1 MNRIEKRIRT
11 TEQARLRSDVYDA
24 LKIRGTAS
32 AREIKYDLEDKYV
45 DLKVK
50 HVSAMLVRL
59 KAEGIVTSVKGRNDI
74 NDWSV
79 AGIREGTKVDEK
91 MEVSVELKPCP
102 FCGGIANKWDSRIG
116 LWNIM
121 CNSCGATQVDFSE
134 EGVVYKWNRRVDDG
148 RLE

>member
-1 MNRIEKRIRT
+1 MNRAEKRTRT

-32 AREIKYDLEDKYV
+32 AREIKYDLEDRYV
-45 DLKVK
+45 GLKVK
-50 HVSAMLVRL
+50 HVSSMLVRL

-79 AGIREGTKVDEK
+79 VQAEVEDEPT
-91 MEVSVELKPCP
+91 EEIELKLCP

-121 CNSCGATQVDFSE
+121 CNGCGATQVDFSE
-134 EGVVYKWNRRVDDG
+134 EGVVNKWNRRERND
-148 RLE
+148 